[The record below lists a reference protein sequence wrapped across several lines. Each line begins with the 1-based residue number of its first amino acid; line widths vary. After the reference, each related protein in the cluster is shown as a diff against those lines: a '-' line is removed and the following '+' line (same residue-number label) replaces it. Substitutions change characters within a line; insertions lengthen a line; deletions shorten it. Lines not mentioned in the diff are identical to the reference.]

1 MIFIEYRAQYREVRG
16 HSHGI
21 AFSPSLDRIKEV
33 MAFYNIVSRYM
44 IEGFDGVLWQQ
55 IEKTKDYDLN

>member
-1 MIFIEYRAQYREVRG
+1 
-16 HSHGI
+16 
-21 AFSPSLDRIKEV
+21 

-55 IEKTKDYDLN
+55 IEKTEDYDLN